1 MPGERVELDGW
12 TLNVRRLSVGASDS
26 PVLYVHGLGGSALNF
41 TALMRSMGDRDQIA
55 PDLPGFGYSPPPD
68 DGDYTPAGAARA
80 IAALLQRLVPGRA
93 VHLVG
98 NSMGGAVA
106 VVMAEQ
112 HPDLVRSLTLLSPA
126 LPDRRPGVMRA
137 QVGSV
142 ALPVLGPRLARAV
155 LQMDADRRVTAMLQM
170 LYGDPTTA
178 TPGERAAAAAEFRR
192 RAKLPYAEDVLV
204 SATRGIVAAYLETGP
219 NSLWRRA
226 ARIDVPTL
234 LVYSRHDRIVDPR
247 QAQRAYATFPNATV
261 RVLSGT
267 GHVAQMER
275 PRLVAGLLQRH
286 LALAD

>member
-1 MPGERVELDGW
+1 M
-12 TLNVRRLSVGASDS
+12 NVRRLWPSTSES

-41 TALMRSMGDRDQIA
+41 TALMRAMGQRDQIA

-80 IAALLQRLVPGRA
+80 VAALLEQLVPGRS

-106 VVMAEQ
+106 VVLAEE
-112 HPDLVRSLTLLSPA
+112 HPELVRSLTLLSPA
-126 LPDRRPGVMRA
+126 LPDRRPGAMRA

-155 LQMDADRRVTAMLQM
+155 LQMDADRRVSAMLQM
-170 LYGDPTTA
+170 LYGDPTVA
-178 TPGERAAAAAEFRR
+178 TPGERASAAAEFRR

-204 SATRGIVAAYLETGP
+204 SATRGMVAAYLETGP
-219 NSLWRRA
+219 SSLWRRA

-234 LVYSRHDRIVDPR
+234 LIYSRHDRIVDPR
-247 QAQRAYATFPNATV
+247 HAQRAYATFPNATV
-261 RVLSGT
+261 RVLAGT